1 MTRRSIQTRTPR
13 RLALP
18 LLLATSLGVAGC
30 AGQAVQ
36 QSSTSP
42 VEAYTELGLGYL
54 ERNNLP
60 RAMAALDHALEAD
73 PGDGEALQAMAI
85 VYQRQGET
93 RLADEFFQRALSND
107 PGFTRARNNYA
118 AFLYDRGRTREA
130 CEQLEQASRD
140 TQYNNRAQLFANLG
154 QCQQE
159 IGDVAAARQS
169 LERAQSIDARAPRS
183 YYLLAELEYAQG
195 NYSRAWEQL
204 QVFMRLAGATPDS
217 QRLANQIS
225 AARGGDTSSSNL
237 PLRPHGTL

>member
-1 MTRRSIQTRTPR
+1 MTRRSIPIRAPR
-13 RLALP
+13 RLTLP
-18 LLLATSLGVAGC
+18 LLLVASLGLGGC

-42 VEAYTELGLGYL
+42 ARAYTDLGLAYL

-73 PGDGEALQAMAI
+73 PRDGEALQAMAI

-93 RLADEFFQRALSND
+93 RLADEFFQRALGHD

-118 AFLYDRGRTREA
+118 AFLYDQGHTREA
-130 CEQLEQASRD
+130 CAQLEQASSD

-154 QCQQE
+154 QCQRE
-159 IGDVAAARQS
+159 IGEVAAARQS
-169 LERAQSIDARAPRS
+169 LERAQAIDARAPRS

-195 NYSRAWEQL
+195 NYARAWEQL

-217 QRLANQIS
+217 QRLASQIS
-225 AARGGDTSSSNL
+225 AAQGGNTSSSTL

>member
-1 MTRRSIQTRTPR
+1 MTCRPTQFPLARRVT
-13 RLALP
+13 LP
-18 LLLATSLGVAGC
+18 LLLAASLGLTGC

-42 VEAYTELGLGYL
+42 SQAYTDLGVAYL
-54 ERNNLP
+54 ERDNLP
-60 RAMAALDHALEAD
+60 RAMTALDRALEAD
-73 PGDGEALQAMAI
+73 PRDGEALQAMAI

-93 RLADEFFQRALSND
+93 HLADEFFQRALRHD

-118 AFLYDRGRTREA
+118 AFLFDQGRTREA
-130 CEQLEQASRD
+130 CAQLEQATSD

-154 QCQQE
+154 QCQRE
-159 IGDVAAARQS
+159 IGDIAAARQS
-169 LERAQSIDARAPRS
+169 LERAQAIDARAPRS
-183 YYLLAELEYAQG
+183 YFLLAELEYAQG

-217 QRLANQIS
+217 QRLASQID
-225 AARGGDTSSSNL
+225 AARGGTTSSPTL